1 MSGMNIGVLHPG
13 AMGVTVAQSLKDSGH
28 QVGWVSAGRSQ
39 ESRQRAEG
47 LRSFTSIDE
56 IAGWAD
62 AIISICPPHGAV
74 PLARAV
80 HATGYTGLYVDA
92 NALAPST
99 SLKIAELLGV
109 GAYVDGGIIG
119 PPAIKPGT
127 TRLYLSGHHAPAV
140 SAWFSAGALEA
151 IALPMTDVP
160 NGNVAASSLKMAYAA
175 YSKGASALLLSVNA
189 LAEAGGVRE
198 ALHQEW
204 AISSP
209 DLLKRS
215 EYTAAMTS
223 GKAWR
228 FVGEMLEISE
238 NYSSAGLPD
247 SFHTAAAAIYE
258 HMSDLKDL
266 PPQNLES
273 VVAALL
279 KRSQGDT

>member
-13 AMGVTVAQSLKDSGH
+13 AMGVTVAQALQDGGH
-28 QVGWVSAGRSQ
+28 QVGWVSTGRSQ
-39 ESRQRAEG
+39 ETRQRAEG
-47 LRSFTSIDE
+47 LRCFTSIDE
-56 IAGWAD
+56 IAAWAD
-62 AIISICPPHGAV
+62 ALISVCPPHGAV
-74 PLARAV
+74 ELARSV
-80 HATGYTGLYVDA
+80 HGTGYTGLYIDA

-99 SLKIAELLGV
+99 SLKIAELLGA
-109 GAYVDGGIIG
+109 GAFVDGGIIG
-119 PPAIKPGT
+119 PPAIKSGT

-140 SAWFSAGALEA
+140 RAWFSAGALEA
-151 IALPMTDVP
+151 IALPMTDAP
-160 NGNVAASSLKMAYAA
+160 NAKVAASTLKMAYAA

-204 AISSP
+204 GISAP

-215 EYTAAMTS
+215 DRTAGVTS
-223 GKAWR
+223 SKAWR

-238 NYSSAGLPD
+238 TYSDAGLPD

-258 HMSDLKDL
+258 RMQNLKDL
-266 PPQNLES
+266 PPQTLDA

-279 KRSQGDT
+279 APPEDDT